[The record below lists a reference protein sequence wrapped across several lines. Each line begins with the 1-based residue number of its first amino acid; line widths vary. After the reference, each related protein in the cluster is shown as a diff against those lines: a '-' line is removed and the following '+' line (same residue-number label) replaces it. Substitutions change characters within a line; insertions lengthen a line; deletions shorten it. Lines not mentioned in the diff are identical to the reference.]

1 VRVVDRAQVP
11 LQSVTL
17 GLPVMLVLACLLG
30 LASGVG
36 ASVLK
41 NAFVRRKHRS
51 GAAWGVRRLAIGTQ
65 APLDEGGVAPQDAA
79 PPAAA
84 PAAGQGEGAVSS
96 ARGEAPAASTQA

>member
-30 LASGVG
+30 LAGGVG

-41 NAFVRRKHRS
+41 NALVRRKHRGS
-51 GAAWGVRRLAIGTQ
+51 AAWGVRRIAIGTQ
-65 APLDEGGVAPQDAA
+65 APLDEGSVTPQDAA
-79 PPAAA
+79 PPAAP
-84 PAAGQGEGAVSS
+84 PAAGQGEGAVRS
-96 ARGEAPAASTQA
+96 ARGEATATSTQA

>member
-41 NAFVRRKHRS
+41 NALVRRKHR

-65 APLDEGGVAPQDAA
+65 APLDEGTVAPQDAA
-79 PPAAA
+79 PPAA
-84 PAAGQGEGAVSS
+84 PAASEQGEGAVRS
-96 ARGEAPAASTQA
+96 ARGDAPVTSTQA